1 MDYLALGK
9 FEIKADNDNTGRITG
24 YGAYYDNV
32 DNGRDVIKSGA
43 FNKINRS
50 VKMLYEHR
58 ELIGLW
64 DTIKE
69 DSKGLIVE
77 GNINTKTTKGADAYE
92 LAKSGALTD
101 MSVGFKSQDF
111 TYDNKGIRTITKA
124 DLYEVSLVSF
134 PMNEKANIL
143 SVKSDDITTER
154 DFEHTLKKL
163 GFSNKEAKHIAIF
176 GFKSFLHK
184 KETGELLE
192 INDNSVSDLLKELKS
207 FKI

>member
-1 MDYLALGK
+1 MDYLASGK
-9 FEIKADNDNTGRITG
+9 FEIKADNDNTGRISG

-32 DNGRDVIKSGA
+32 DNGMDVIKGGA
-43 FNKINRS
+43 FDKINRS
-50 VKMLYEHR
+50 IKMLYQHR
-58 ELIGLW
+58 DLIGMW
-64 DTIKE
+64 DIVKE

-77 GNINTKTTKGADAYE
+77 GNINVKTSIGSDAYE

-101 MSVGFKSQDF
+101 MSVGFKSIDYN
-111 TYDNKGIRTITKA
+111 YDTKGVRTISKA

-143 SVKSDDITTER
+143 SVKSDDIITER
-154 DFEHTLKKL
+154 DFEHTLRQL
-163 GFSNKEAKHIAIF
+163 GFSNKQSKHITIF
-176 GFKSFLHK
+176 GFKSFMHK

-192 INDNSVSDLLKELKS
+192 IDNDSVNNLLNELKS

>member
-1 MDYLALGK
+1 MDYLTTGK
-9 FEIKADNDNTGRITG
+9 IEIKADNDNTGRITG

-77 GNINTKTTKGADAYE
+77 GNINTKTTKGADVYE
-92 LAKSGALTD
+92 LAKSGALSD
-101 MSVGFKSQDF
+101 MSIGYKSLDF
-111 TYDNKGIRTITKA
+111 AYDNKGIRTITKA
-124 DLYEVSLVSF
+124 DLYEVSLVLF
-134 PMNEKANIL
+134 PMNEKAKII
-143 SVKSDDITTER
+143 SVKSEDIVTER
-154 DFEHTLKKL
+154 DFEDTLRGL
-163 GFSNKEAKHIAIF
+163 GFSNKQAKHIAIF

-184 KETGELLE
+184 KNTGELLDVN
-192 INDNSVSDLLKELKS
+192 NDSVNDLLNELKS